1 MQKLIIIF
9 LTLCATAPAI
19 AQKKV
24 ACIGASITY
33 GATVPDREH
42 NSFPSQLQALLGKD
56 YIVSNYGVSGATLL
70 SSGDHPY
77 IRTNEYQQA
86 LQSNPDIVFIDL
98 GGNDSK
104 LINRVHMAE
113 YEADY
118 HALIR
123 SFTQLPSHPRIILLG
138 PVVSFVTDTTGIW
151 DAVIVKQVIPHMQQV
166 ALQEGLEMLDMH
178 PLLIDKPEL
187 LPDNIHPNAA
197 GSGIMAKRLYD
208 QLMVQRDAGFD
219 IFKKLTVPTT
229 VSAFYGYACAD
240 FTLDNHACKVV
251 KPKWAAKGHPWIWR
265 ARFWGHEPQ
274 TDIALLERGYHVVYC
289 DVAELLGNRVA
300 IQTWNHFYDLLQKA
314 GLARKA
320 AMEGMSRGGVY
331 VFNWAAENPD
341 KVACVYVDNPVLDLK
356 SWPGGLGQ
364 VKPDAN
370 VLPQL
375 KADYGITTDAQ
386 LQQFK
391 GSPVDKVKDIVKGK
405 YPILILCADADEAV
419 PPAENTLLFER
430 KVKELHGNITVMHKP
445 GFKHHPHS
453 LPNPSP
459 IVEFTLSAVTP
470 ALFIVQ

>member
-1 MQKLIIIF
+1 MY
-9 LTLCATAPAI
+9 LT
-19 AQKKV
+19 
-24 ACIGASITY
+24 G
-33 GATVPDREH
+33 
-42 NSFPSQLQALLGKD
+42 
-56 YIVSNYGVSGATLL
+56 
-70 SSGDHPY
+70 
-77 IRTNEYQQA
+77 
-86 LQSNPDIVFIDL
+86 
-98 GGNDSK
+98 
-104 LINRVHMAE
+104 
-113 YEADY
+113 
-118 HALIR
+118 
-123 SFTQLPSHPRIILLG
+123 PRK
-138 PVVSFVTDTTGIW
+138 T
-151 DAVIVKQVIPHMQQV
+151 
-166 ALQEGLEMLDMH
+166 
-178 PLLIDKPEL
+178 
-187 LPDNIHPNAA
+187 
-197 GSGIMAKRLYD
+197 R
-208 QLMVQRDAGFD
+208 R
-219 IFKKLTVPTT
+219 
-229 VSAFYGYACAD
+229 
-240 FTLDNHACKVV
+240 
-251 KPKWAAKGHPWIWR
+251 
-265 ARFWGHEPQ
+265 
-274 TDIALLERGYHVVYC
+274 
-289 DVAELLGNRVA
+289 
-300 IQTWNHFYDLLQKA
+300 NHFYDLLQKA

>member
-1 MQKLIIIF
+1 MRTLITF
-9 LTLCATAPAI
+9 LCLCCAAANAA
-19 AQKKV
+19 AQTKV

-42 NSFPSQLQALLGKD
+42 NSFPAQLQALLGRQ
-56 YIVSNYGVSGATLL
+56 YVVTNYGVSGTTLL
-70 SSGDHPY
+70 NKGDHPY
-77 IRTNEYQQA
+77 TATSEYKQA
-86 LQSNPDIVFIDL
+86 LQSNPGIVFIDL
-98 GGNDSK
+98 GGNDAK
-104 LINRVHMAE
+104 LVNRVHMDE

-123 SFTQLPSHPRIILLG
+123 SFAQLPSHPRIILLG

-178 PLLIDKPEL
+178 PLLVNHPEL
-187 LPDNIHPNAA
+187 FPDKIHPNAA
-197 GSGIMAKRLYD
+197 GSGIMAKRLYE
-208 QLMVQRDAGFD
+208 QLQLQYDRTFD
-219 IFKKLTVPTT
+219 IFNRLTIPKTT
-229 VSAFYGYACAD
+229 GTFYGYACTD
-240 FTLDNHACKVV
+240 FKVDNHDCKVV
-251 KPKWAAKGHPWIWR
+251 KPRFAAKGHPWIWR

-274 TDIALLERGYHVVYC
+274 TDIALLERGYHVAYC
-289 DVAELLGNRVA
+289 DVAELLGNREA
-300 IQTWNHFYDLLQKA
+300 IQTWNHFYSLVNGA

-320 AMEGMSRGGVY
+320 AMEGMSRGGIY
-331 VFNWAAENPD
+331 VFNWAAENSD
-341 KVACVYVDNPVLDLK
+341 KVASVYVDNPVLDLK
-356 SWPGGLGQ
+356 SWPAGLGKN
-364 VKPDAN
+364 KPDPN
-370 VLPQL
+370 VLPQM
-375 KADYGITTDAQ
+375 KADYQITTDAQ

-430 KVKELHGNITVMHKP
+430 KVKALGGRITVMHKP

-459 IVEFTLSAVTP
+459 IVEFTLSAKTH